1 MAVRLERVHLR
12 VFNQS
17 ELIFDET
24 ETKEILKFFFQAD
37 RQTIE
42 LCEITEGLRN
52 FAQGLLVAAMDASFA
67 MGWIEVT
74 FRWVANPGAG
84 LKKSMKKL
92 AKAATK
98 HWFKHLKAGQS
109 LEDAKV
115 YESIRDQLA
124 RSFRSPLQVILLGK
138 AQGLRGLELTACIN
152 CAPPLHREKI
162 WG

>member
-12 VFNQS
+12 VFSQS
-17 ELIFDET
+17 ELVFDER
-24 ETKEILKFFFQAD
+24 ETKEILIFFFQAD
-37 RQTIE
+37 RQGIDS
-42 LCEITEGLRN
+42 CEITEGLRN
-52 FAQGLLVAAMDASFA
+52 FAQGLLVAAIDASFA

-84 LKKSMKKL
+84 LRKSMKKL
-92 AKAATK
+92 VKAASK
-98 HWFKHLKAGQS
+98 HWFKHLKASQS

-115 YESIRDQLA
+115 YESIREQLA

-138 AQGLRGLELTACIN
+138 AQGPLGQDLTACIN
-152 CAPPLHREKI
+152 CAPPSNREKA